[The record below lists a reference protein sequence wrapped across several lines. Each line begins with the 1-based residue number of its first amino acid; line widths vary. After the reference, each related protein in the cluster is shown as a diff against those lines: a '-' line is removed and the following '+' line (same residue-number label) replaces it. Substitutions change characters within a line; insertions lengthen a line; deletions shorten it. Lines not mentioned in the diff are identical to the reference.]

1 MIQLENLTR
10 TYGSTVAV
18 AGLNLEIPR
27 GELFAFLGPNG
38 AGKTTTIKM
47 IVGLLR
53 PSSGTI
59 RLCGYDV
66 VQDSR
71 RASRLLGYV
80 PDVPYLYDKLTGRE
94 FMQFIADMYG
104 LDHEQTTRQISRGIA
119 DFELGEF
126 VDHLTETYSHGMRQ
140 RLAFAA
146 ALLHEPAVLVIDEP
160 MVGLDPRSARL
171 VKDLLRNK
179 ALEGMTIF
187 MSTHLLTVAEEIAS
201 RVAIV
206 DQGRLRFLGTIGQLQ
221 QELSLQNT
229 SLEQLYLSLTATPG
243 QIRDMT
249 APARPS
255 VDLDPL
261 PSLPAPSLS
270 ESALPEATQR
280 GPSHHDGESSRP

>member
-1 MIQLENLTR
+1 M
-10 TYGSTVAV
+10 
-18 AGLNLEIPR
+18 
-27 GELFAFLGPNG
+27 FAFLGPNG

-104 LDHEQTTRQISRGIA
+104 LDSEQSARQLARGIA
-119 DFELGEF
+119 DFELHDF
-126 VDHLTETYSHGMRQ
+126 VDQLTETYSHGMRQ

-171 VKDLLRNK
+171 VKDLLQTK
-179 ALEGMTIF
+179 AREGMTIF
-187 MSTHLLTVAEEIAS
+187 MSTHLLTVAEEIAA

-206 DQGRLRFLGTIGQLQ
+206 DQGRLRFLGTVAQLQ
-221 QELSLQNT
+221 QELSLQHT

-243 QIRDMT
+243 EIRDTDPSATSPAGEPPPPPT
-249 APARPS
+249 AAANGADLPPAHAGPRQPD
-255 VDLDPL
+255 V
-261 PSLPAPSLS
+261 
-270 ESALPEATQR
+270 ETQTR
-280 GPSHHDGESSRP
+280 